1 MDRFSQARGS
11 SDPAVVSTRGP
22 VQGTRG
28 TVRRRPQVEVSAQ
41 RLVFRPSIKTR
52 KPLNIA
58 LGRVL
63 LTPKRVLYL
72 EASWLRAGEGDSI
85 TALSDDQVVL
95 INVLGRYA

>member
-1 MDRFSQARGS
+1 MDRFSQARRS

-28 TVRRRPQVEVSAQ
+28 TVRRRPQVEVSPD
-41 RLVFRPSIKTR
+41 RLAFRPGIKTR

-72 EASWLRAGEGDSI
+72 EASWLQAGEVI
-85 TALSDDQVVL
+85 PLRLLSDDQVVR
-95 INVLGRYA
+95 INVLGRCT